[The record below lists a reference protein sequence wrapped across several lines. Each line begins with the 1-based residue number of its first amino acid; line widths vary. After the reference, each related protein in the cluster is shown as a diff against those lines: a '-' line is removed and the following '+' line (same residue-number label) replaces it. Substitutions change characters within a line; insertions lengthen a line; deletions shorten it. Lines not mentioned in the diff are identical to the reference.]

1 MAILLGRTR
10 TTDDVDVIDGEKDA
24 VKVYE
29 RCRQCGFVL
38 LTPRGELEEE
48 YATASVRFY
57 KPPNLLPTFEIK
69 PPRTPPQI

>member
-29 RCRQCGFVL
+29 RCRQ
-38 LTPRGELEEE
+38 
-48 YATASVRFY
+48 
-57 KPPNLLPTFEIK
+57 
-69 PPRTPPQI
+69 